1 MPTRPPTSTVPPAP
15 DARRVERLLS
25 FLETDPDNLNL
36 LADAATA
43 AFDAHR
49 FTLCDELLDRHA
61 ARAPLPA
68 ALANLRGLAALS
80 QHRFDAALHALE
92 PLLTTHDDASI
103 RYNAAYA
110 NAMLGRFGKA
120 VELLDDATLS
130 GESRAIPLKLRVLH
144 HLGQLDDAIALGRR
158 HADSHAASPELYGAL
173 ATALF
178 DTADLDGAR
187 RYAEQSVDTVDGLT
201 VRGLLALDAGSI
213 DNARALFRRAHAINP
228 DGARAT
234 LGIGLVDLAEQRFT
248 DATGTL
254 DRAANLLKIHAGA
267 WAAAAWAYLFDGN
280 PDAARIRF
288 ERAAELDR
296 GFADAHGGL
305 AVLCVHEGRFD
316 EARRNMAIAR
326 RLDASC
332 LSAALTESLLATHA
346 GDTRT
351 ADEIRCAA
359 LDRPLGPD
367 GRTLA
372 QALARYSVRDK

>member
-1 MPTRPPTSTVPPAP
+1 MPTRPSTSSVSPAP
-15 DARRVERLLS
+15 GAHRVERLLS
-25 FLETDPDNLNL
+25 FLEADPGNLNL
-36 LADAATA
+36 LADAAAA
-43 AFDAHR
+43 AFDARR

-80 QHRFDAALHALE
+80 QHRFDAALHAFE
-92 PLLTTHDDASI
+92 PLLATHDDASI

-144 HLGQLDDAIALGRR
+144 HLGQLDDAIALGRH
-158 HADSHAASPELYGAL
+158 HADSRAASQELYGAL

-178 DTADLDGAR
+178 DAADLDGAR
-187 RYAEQSVDTVDGLT
+187 RYAEQSADTADGLT
-201 VRGLLALDAGSI
+201 VRGLLALDVGSI
-213 DNARALFRRAHAINP
+213 DDARALFRRALAISP
-228 DGARAT
+228 GGARAT

-248 DATGTL
+248 DAAGTL
-254 DRAANLLKIHAGA
+254 DRAADLLKIHAGA
-267 WAAAAWAYLFDGN
+267 WVAAAWAHLFDDDPG
-280 PDAARIRF
+280 AARIRF

-316 EARRNMAIAR
+316 EARRNVAIAR

-332 LSAALTESLLATHA
+332 LSAALAENLLATHA
-346 GDTRT
+346 GDTR
-351 ADEIRCAA
+351 AAEEIRRVA

-367 GRTLA
+367 GQTLA
-372 QALARYSVRDK
+372 QALARCGAHNK